1 MQTWIVEV
9 GGYFIFNPSPVLCI
23 FLKKYCLL
31 LSKAF
36 FKDVFSGTDIQMS
49 LCQGFAEIPVETT
62 SLIGFSFCVLLTSTP
77 LSLYFHRR
85 KGVIYDTYAIIN
97 WVNCNSGT

>member
-9 GGYFIFNPSPVLCI
+9 GGYFIFNPLPVLCI

-49 LCQGFAEIPVETT
+49 LCQGFAEIPGETT

-77 LSLYFHRR
+77 LSLYFHKRE
-85 KGVIYDTYAIIN
+85 GIIYDTYDIIN